1 MKTTKKIRKKSNANM
16 VERLHGLFNMLKI
29 TLNKKKQGHD
39 GLRRKSCG
47 NGGCN
52 VLIWNLGQRWKG
64 MDK

>member
-1 MKTTKKIRKKSNANM
+1 M